1 MHHSNV
7 GLFLLVK
14 KGGIVINKENTE
26 TTNKI
31 VEELQ
36 KLGFGGSELD
46 AVKETI
52 LSVLNNKDMFKMEEL
67 ADYFTKGIEE
77 VLIKSYKDEL
87 NFDFVYD
94 KVYSLFNDP
103 ILCEKIFDNLQINLE
118 EKYEIDM
125 RHKDI

>member
-1 MHHSNV
+1 M
-7 GLFLLVK
+7 VK
-14 KGGIVINKENTE
+14 KGGILINKENIE

-31 VEELQ
+31 IKELQ

-46 AVKETI
+46 VVKETI

-67 ADYFTKGIEE
+67 ADYFTKGMED